1 MTIIDF
7 RVSIE
12 VVYTDYVQNVLIVAQ
27 SNRLLVELTLQYY
40 HNWVVTTTYYYNK
53 S

>member
-27 SNRLLVELTLQYY
+27 SNRTPCWVDLTIL
-40 HNWVVTTTYYYNK
+40 